1 MFALGGGLGL
11 LLVLMV
17 LVIVVI
23 ACRKSR
29 TSASHCVASRSRNL
43 LVLCTH
49 YSYVRA
55 AVECAEEISESSSSC
70 SAALAA
76 VADRTPVLR
85 LDADLMSA
93 EPREPPPLA
102 SSARSTPAHVQ
113 LSLPSE
119 SPDGATLGGRAGS
132 VPALQFALARP
143 PPGRPPLP
151 HQLQLQLHPQLG
163 HALYSCPP
171 ACPVGLPAP
180 GPMPGPT
187 PLATNWTQLT
197 PGSSY
202 KRYSSVLEPS
212 TPQTPLPLLPVQYS
226 VLYLHIT
233 RTVLSAHTQPE
244 GTCAPT
250 TPHRTAPDCTNS

>member
-1 MFALGGGLGL
+1 M
-11 LLVLMV
+11 
-17 LVIVVI
+17 
-23 ACRKSR
+23 R
-29 TSASHCVASRSRNL
+29 
-43 LVLCTH
+43 
-49 YSYVRA
+49 VRA

-85 LDADLMSA
+85 VDADLMSA
-93 EPREPPPLA
+93 EPREPPPPPLA

-113 LSLPSE
+113 LSLPPD

-212 TPQTPLPLLPVQYS
+212 TPQTPLPLLPVLYSTHYCYS
-226 VLYLHIT
+226 VLCLH
-233 RTVLSAHTQPE
+233 
-244 GTCAPT
+244 GTLPVRYFQRI
-250 TPHRTAPDCTNS
+250 HNLRQERTAPDCTNS